1 MRALFLSNYSIMA
14 YAVFQTGAK
23 QYRVSVS
30 DVIDVDKLDSE
41 PGTVLTFS
49 DVLLLG
55 EGETVK
61 VGDAV
66 RGATVEAEVIEQYKG
81 PKGVAF
87 KFRRRKGYHR
97 TVGYRRLLTKLFI
110 KSINA

>member
-1 MRALFLSNYSIMA
+1 MA

-23 QYRVSVS
+23 QYRVSVA
-30 DVIDVDKLDSE
+30 DVIDVEKLDAE

-49 DVLLLG
+49 DVLLVSEESG
-55 EGETVK
+55 VK

-66 RGATVEAEVIEQYKG
+66 RGVTVEAEVIEQYKG

-87 KFRRRKGYHR
+87 KYRRRKGYHR
-97 TVGYRRLLTKLFI
+97 KVGFRRLLTKLFI
-110 KSINA
+110 KSING